1 MLDDSFTVHG
11 SRGRIA
17 RLHFPPPLTM
27 ARHERVSS
35 PPLAANLG
43 SVAAKS
49 SKRRALIGPHLAALR
64 PLVDGRAER

>member
-17 RLHFPPPLTM
+17 RLHPPPLTM
-27 ARHERVSS
+27 PRHERVSS

-64 PLVDGRAER
+64 PLVDGSAE